1 MNREEWDARLLAF
14 WQNEPLD
21 EKEREEIRHRLQ
33 ESEQHRCYYRQL
45 QKSYLRQRWIMR
57 EPLIRRKEERR
68 YRLVAR
74 RRRIVRRWTV
84 AAASVCLLIA
94 IGIGIYDRVQ
104 PGQVMPMA
112 VNAQI
117 EPGCAKA
124 KLYLSSGEE
133 VVLSKEPQSLTERHT
148 FIDVDGEGAVAYRK
162 GGESSPEAGV
172 YNRLVVE
179 RGGEYKLILSD
190 GSEVWVNSATVLEY
204 PVVFSGNRRI
214 VKLNGE
220 AYFKVQADSLRPF
233 IVVVAGGM
241 EVCALGTV
249 FNVNAY
255 AERFVESVLVKGK
268 ISVGKEDRRVTL
280 RPAQLAVYDRE
291 TGQTDVKD
299 VDIRKYVD
307 WKSGEFIFSDD
318 CLEEIMKKITL
329 WYDCE
334 VVFTDQSLKDMRLSG
349 NMRRYDSVE
358 KILHYLEI
366 TTGAK
371 FAVKGRTI
379 FVGK

>member
-21 EKEREEIRHRLQ
+21 EKEREEIRYWLQ
-33 ESEQHRCYYRQL
+33 ESEQHRCHYRQL

-68 YRLVAR
+68 YRLVAC

-84 AAASVCLLIA
+84 VAASVGLLIA
-94 IGIGIYDRVQ
+94 IGIGIYDREQ
-104 PGQVMPMA
+104 SGQVVPVA

-117 EPGCAKA
+117 EPGSAKA

-162 GGESSPEAGV
+162 GGEPSPEAGV

-190 GSEVWVNSATVLEY
+190 GSVVWVNSATVLEY

-241 EVCALGTV
+241 EVCALGTE

-268 ISVGKEDRRVTL
+268 INVGKEDRRVPL

-291 TGQTDVKD
+291 TGQTEVKD

-334 VVFTDQSLKDMRLSG
+334 VVFTDQSLKGMRLSG

-358 KILHYLEI
+358 KFLHYLEI

-371 FAVKGRTI
+371 FVVKGRTI

>member
-21 EKEREEIRHRLQ
+21 EKEREEIRHWLQ

-112 VNAQI
+112 VTAQI

-358 KILHYLEI
+358 KFLHYLEI

-371 FAVKGRTI
+371 FVVKGRTI

>member
-21 EKEREEIRHRLQ
+21 EKEREEIRHWLQ

-74 RRRIVRRWTV
+74 CRRIVRRWTV

-241 EVCALGTV
+241 EVCALGTE

>member
-21 EKEREEIRHRLQ
+21 EKEREEIRHWLQ

-190 GSEVWVNSATVLEY
+190 VSEVWVNSATVLEY

>member
-1 MNREEWDARLLAF
+1 
-14 WQNEPLD
+14 
-21 EKEREEIRHRLQ
+21 
-33 ESEQHRCYYRQL
+33 
-45 QKSYLRQRWIMR
+45 
-57 EPLIRRKEERR
+57 
-68 YRLVAR
+68 
-74 RRRIVRRWTV
+74 
-84 AAASVCLLIA
+84 
-94 IGIGIYDRVQ
+94 
-104 PGQVMPMA
+104 
-112 VNAQI
+112 
-117 EPGCAKA
+117 
-124 KLYLSSGEE
+124 
-133 VVLSKEPQSLTERHT
+133 
-148 FIDVDGEGAVAYRK
+148 
-162 GGESSPEAGV
+162 
-172 YNRLVVE
+172 
-179 RGGEYKLILSD
+179 
-190 GSEVWVNSATVLEY
+190 
-204 PVVFSGNRRI
+204 
-214 VKLNGE
+214 
-220 AYFKVQADSLRPF
+220 
-233 IVVVAGGM
+233 
-241 EVCALGTV
+241 
-249 FNVNAY
+249 
-255 AERFVESVLVKGK
+255 
-268 ISVGKEDRRVTL
+268 VTR

>member
-21 EKEREEIRHRLQ
+21 EKEREEIRHWLQ

-334 VVFTDQSLKDMRLSG
+334 VVFTDKSLKDMRLSG

>member
-21 EKEREEIRHRLQ
+21 EKEREEIRHWLQ

-68 YRLVAR
+68 YQLVAR

-148 FIDVDGEGAVAYRK
+148 FIDVDGEALL
-162 GGESSPEAGV
+162 GEIVEQEA
-172 YNRLVVE
+172 
-179 RGGEYKLILSD
+179 
-190 GSEVWVNSATVLEY
+190 
-204 PVVFSGNRRI
+204 
-214 VKLNGE
+214 E
-220 AYFKVQADSLRPF
+220 A
-233 IVVVAGGM
+233 
-241 EVCALGTV
+241 
-249 FNVNAY
+249 
-255 AERFVESVLVKGK
+255 
-268 ISVGKEDRRVTL
+268 
-280 RPAQLAVYDRE
+280 
-291 TGQTDVKD
+291 
-299 VDIRKYVD
+299 
-307 WKSGEFIFSDD
+307 
-318 CLEEIMKKITL
+318 
-329 WYDCE
+329 
-334 VVFTDQSLKDMRLSG
+334 
-349 NMRRYDSVE
+349 
-358 KILHYLEI
+358 
-366 TTGAK
+366 
-371 FAVKGRTI
+371 
-379 FVGK
+379 

>member
-1 MNREEWDARLLAF
+1 
-14 WQNEPLD
+14 
-21 EKEREEIRHRLQ
+21 
-33 ESEQHRCYYRQL
+33 
-45 QKSYLRQRWIMR
+45 
-57 EPLIRRKEERR
+57 
-68 YRLVAR
+68 
-74 RRRIVRRWTV
+74 
-84 AAASVCLLIA
+84 
-94 IGIGIYDRVQ
+94 
-104 PGQVMPMA
+104 MP
-112 VNAQI
+112 
-117 EPGCAKA
+117 
-124 KLYLSSGEE
+124 
-133 VVLSKEPQSLTERHT
+133 ERHT

>member
-21 EKEREEIRHRLQ
+21 EKEREEIRHWLQ

-291 TGQTDVKD
+291 TGQTDVKA

>member
-21 EKEREEIRHRLQ
+21 EKEREEIRHWLQ
-33 ESEQHRCYYRQL
+33 ESEQHRCHYRQL

-84 AAASVCLLIA
+84 AAAAVCLLIA
-94 IGIGIYDRVQ
+94 IDIGIYDRVQ
-104 PGQVMPMA
+104 PGQVVPVA

-117 EPGCAKA
+117 EPGSAKA

-133 VVLSKEPQSLTERHT
+133 VVLSKESLSLTERHT

-162 GGESSPEAGV
+162 GGEPSPESGV

-233 IVVVAGGM
+233 IVVAAGGM
-241 EVCALGTV
+241 EVCALGTE

-291 TGQTDVKD
+291 TGQTDVTD
-299 VDIRKYVD
+299 VDIRKYID

-318 CLEEIMKKITL
+318 RLEEVMKKITL

-334 VVFTDQSLKDMRLSG
+334 VMFTDPGLKDMRLSG

-358 KILHYLEI
+358 KFLHYLEI

-371 FAVKGRTI
+371 FVVKGRTI
-379 FVGK
+379 FVEK

>member
-21 EKEREEIRHRLQ
+21 EKEREEIRHWLQ

-358 KILHYLEI
+358 KILDYLEI

>member
-21 EKEREEIRHRLQ
+21 EKEREEIRHWLQ

-299 VDIRKYVD
+299 VDIRKYGD

>member
-21 EKEREEIRHRLQ
+21 EKEREEIRHWLQ

-148 FIDVDGEGAVAYRK
+148 FIDGDGEGAVAYRK

-249 FNVNAY
+249 FNVNTY

>member
-21 EKEREEIRHRLQ
+21 EKEREEIRHWLQ

-204 PVVFSGNRRI
+204 PVVFSGTRRI

>member
-21 EKEREEIRHRLQ
+21 EKEREEIRHWLQ

-74 RRRIVRRWTV
+74 CRRIVRRWTV

-148 FIDVDGEGAVAYRK
+148 FIDVDGEEAVAYRK

-241 EVCALGTV
+241 EVCALGTE

>member
-21 EKEREEIRHRLQ
+21 EKEREEIRHWLQ

-318 CLEEIMKKITL
+318 CLEVMKKITL

>member
-21 EKEREEIRHRLQ
+21 EKEREEIRHWLQ

-148 FIDVDGEGAVAYRK
+148 FIDVDGEVAVAYRK

>member
-21 EKEREEIRHRLQ
+21 EKEREEIRYWLQ
-33 ESEQHRCYYRQL
+33 ESEQHRCHYRQL

-104 PGQVMPMA
+104 PGQIMPVA

-117 EPGCAKA
+117 EPGSAKA

-204 PVVFSGNRRI
+204 PIVFSGNRRI

-233 IVVVAGGM
+233 IVVVAGGI
-241 EVCALGTV
+241 EVCALGTE

-255 AERFVESVLVKGK
+255 AERF
-268 ISVGKEDRRVTL
+268 
-280 RPAQLAVYDRE
+280 
-291 TGQTDVKD
+291 
-299 VDIRKYVD
+299 
-307 WKSGEFIFSDD
+307 DD

-334 VVFTDQSLKDMRLSG
+334 VVFTDRSLKDMRLSG

-358 KILHYLEI
+358 KFLHYLEI

>member
-21 EKEREEIRHRLQ
+21 EKEREEIRYWLQ
-33 ESEQHRCYYRQL
+33 ESEQHRCHYRQL

-104 PGQVMPMA
+104 PGQVMPVA

-117 EPGCAKA
+117 EPDSAKA

-162 GGESSPEAGV
+162 GGEPSPGAGV

-334 VVFTDQSLKDMRLSG
+334 VVFTDRSLKDMRLSG

-358 KILHYLEI
+358 KFLHYLEI

>member
-14 WQNEPLD
+14 WQKEPLD
-21 EKEREEIRHRLQ
+21 EKEREEILHWLQ
-33 ESEQHRCYYRQL
+33 ESESHRCHYRQL

-74 RRRIVRRWTV
+74 RRRILRRWTV
-84 AAASVCLLIA
+84 AAASVCLLLA
-94 IGIGIYDRVQ
+94 IGTGIYYKVQ
-104 PGQVMPMA
+104 SGQVVPVA
-112 VNAQI
+112 VNTEI
-117 EPGCAKA
+117 EPGSAKA

-133 VVLSKEPQSLTERHT
+133 VVLSKEPLSLTERHT
-148 FIDVDGEGAVAYRK
+148 LINVDGEGAIAYRR
-162 GGESSPEAGV
+162 GGGQSPEQGL

-190 GSEVWVNSATVLEY
+190 GSEVWVNSGTILEY
-204 PVVFSGNRRI
+204 PVVFSGDRRI
-214 VKLNGE
+214 VKLKGE

-233 IVVVAGGM
+233 IVGIADGL
-241 EVCALGTV
+241 EVSALGTE

-268 ISVGKEDRRVTL
+268 ISVGKAEERVIL
-280 RPAQLAVYDRE
+280 HPDQLAVYDRE
-291 TGQTDVKD
+291 TGQMEVKEVDV
-299 VDIRKYVD
+299 RKYID
-307 WKSGEFIFSDD
+307 WKSGDFIFSDD
-318 CLEEIMKKITL
+318 RLEEVMKKITL

-334 VVFTDQSLKDMRLSG
+334 VVFRDPGLKDMRLSG

-358 KILHYLEI
+358 KFLHYLEI
-366 TTGAK
+366 TTGAR
-371 FAVKGRTI
+371 FVVKGRTI
-379 FVGK
+379 FVER

>member
-21 EKEREEIRHRLQ
+21 EKEREEIRHWLQ

-148 FIDVDGEGAVAYRK
+148 FIDVDGEGAVASRK
-162 GGESSPEAGV
+162 GGESCPEAGV

>member
-21 EKEREEIRHRLQ
+21 EKEREEIRHWLQ

-45 QKSYLRQRWIMR
+45 QTSYLRQRWIMR

>member
-21 EKEREEIRHRLQ
+21 EKEREEIRHWLQ

-318 CLEEIMKKITL
+318 CLEEIMKK
-329 WYDCE
+329 
-334 VVFTDQSLKDMRLSG
+334 S
-349 NMRRYDSVE
+349 RY
-358 KILHYLEI
+358 
-366 TTGAK
+366 G
-371 FAVKGRTI
+371 TI
-379 FVGK
+379 VRWCLQTKV

>member
-21 EKEREEIRHRLQ
+21 EKEREEIRHWLQ

-162 GGESSPEAGV
+162 GGESSPEVGV

-249 FNVNAY
+249 FNVNTY

>member
-1 MNREEWDARLLAF
+1 MNPEEWDARLLAF

-21 EKEREEIRHRLQ
+21 EKEREEIRHWLQ

-249 FNVNAY
+249 FNVNTY

-280 RPAQLAVYDRE
+280 WPAQLAVYDRE

>member
-21 EKEREEIRHRLQ
+21 EKEREEIRHWLQ

-255 AERFVESVLVKGK
+255 AERSVESVLVKGK

>member
-1 MNREEWDARLLAF
+1 M
-14 WQNEPLD
+14 
-21 EKEREEIRHRLQ
+21 
-33 ESEQHRCYYRQL
+33 
-45 QKSYLRQRWIMR
+45 
-57 EPLIRRKEERR
+57 
-68 YRLVAR
+68 
-74 RRRIVRRWTV
+74 
-84 AAASVCLLIA
+84 
-94 IGIGIYDRVQ
+94 
-104 PGQVMPMA
+104 
-112 VNAQI
+112 
-117 EPGCAKA
+117 
-124 KLYLSSGEE
+124 
-133 VVLSKEPQSLTERHT
+133 
-148 FIDVDGEGAVAYRK
+148 
-162 GGESSPEAGV
+162 

-318 CLEEIMKKITL
+318 CLEEIMKKIFHEEFSKIRFLEKKLRLITGIGITL
-329 WYDCE
+329 PVVKVNIFDDKGDLYSCMTGSIPKFSNVE
-334 VVFTDQSLKDMRLSG
+334 VRDYNDDLKKKLSDNIQLYITDDAIKELEEKNERFKKALNFYVSSFDSTAIRNRFILLFSSLEALFNISKEDITKELTEYS
-349 NMRRYDSVE
+349 S
-358 KILHYLEI
+358 KIL
-366 TTGAK
+366 
-371 FAVKGRTI
+371 F
-379 FVGK
+379 

>member
-21 EKEREEIRHRLQ
+21 EKEREEIRHWLQ

-172 YNRLVVE
+172 YNRWVVE

-249 FNVNAY
+249 FNVNTY

>member
-21 EKEREEIRHRLQ
+21 EKEREEIRHWLQ

-94 IGIGIYDRVQ
+94 IGIGIYDREQ
-104 PGQVMPMA
+104 SGQVVPVA

-117 EPGCAKA
+117 EPGSAKA